1 MEIAL
6 CSLEIGDLIDDYCNN
21 DMIALLAANGDTT
34 LGESRGT

>member
-6 CSLEIGDLIDDYCNN
+6 CSLEIGDLIDD